1 MRSHAPDLSVAAF
14 IKGYFK
20 PAGGNGFPLTNRRV
34 ARPQPLGFIHALNT
48 SRQGGT
54 VVQRYAVTQFCQ
66 RRVVRLAFNLHK
78 VNFPG
83 TLARLSEPGLEHAV
97 IGEHQQ
103 PFAVTIQT
111 PGRVDSLYRD
121 KILQRAAPGLVG
133 KLRQYIVGFIEQY
146 DPRWLGF
153 WRSSGGLS

>member
-14 IKGYFK
+14 IKGDFK
-20 PAGGNGFPLTNRRV
+20 PAGGNRFALTNRRV

-48 SRQGGT
+48 SWQGRT
-54 VVQRYAVTQFCQ
+54 IVQRYAVAQLCQ
-66 RRVVRLAFNLHK
+66 RRVVRLAFNLHI
-78 VNFPG
+78 VNFSG
-83 TLARLSEPGLEHAV
+83 TFARLSKPGLEHAV
-97 IGEHQQ
+97 IGKHQQ
-103 PFAVTIQT
+103 PLAVAIQT
-111 PGRVDSLYRD
+111 PGRVDPLNGD